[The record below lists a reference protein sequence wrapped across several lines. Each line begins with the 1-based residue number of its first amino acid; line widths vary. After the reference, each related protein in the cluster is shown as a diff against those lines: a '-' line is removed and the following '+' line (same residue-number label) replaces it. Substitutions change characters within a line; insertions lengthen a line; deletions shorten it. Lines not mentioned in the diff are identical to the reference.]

1 MRFEAK
7 GQLDEAQEI
16 YDTILQEDD
25 TNMVRQKVFYID
37 IVFMFLFSWHQ
48 NVKLHYSRQEIRN
61 KR

>member
-25 TNMVRQKVFYID
+25 TNMVR
-37 IVFMFLFSWHQ
+37 
-48 NVKLHYSRQEIRN
+48 
-61 KR
+61 